1 MGGIKVINN
10 TLTPIHIVLLQQ
22 IGGTPIDWKRHM
34 NIAPG
39 ASCNLAVGEFK
50 LKQFRVFVWGGGS
63 PGTEMS
69 EQRLNGLM
77 AARWAASVGIAHVTA
92 GAHELFS
99 TLAESAIAELAQE
112 AILDH
117 LMIEVITPQVFEKA
131 IEKGVGIVLDQAV
144 ERAMR
149 PKEWGVCSEHF
160 WAALDDNV
168 RYVCGGPVIRD
179 GKIVEGGNLRLSK
192 WNDGRDPVRE
202 LKSLKRKT
210 DVEKANNVAGTAVV
224 VGGALLFGASLP
236 FSAVAGTAYYLWN
249 KK

>member
-1 MGGIKVINN
+1 
-10 TLTPIHIVLLQQ
+10 LLSANSSSSNSASSS
-22 IGGTPIDWKRHM
+22 GVVA
-34 NIAPG
+34 APVPRCQNRG
-39 ASCNLAVGEFK
+39 
-50 LKQFRVFVWGGGS
+50 
-63 PGTEMS
+63 
-69 EQRLNGLM
+69 
-77 AARWAASVGIAHVTA
+77 
-92 GAHELFS
+92 